1 MFCSLRPRDRLQFH
15 DHPGQSRHRA
25 QLWREDLV
33 GGGGGGGGGSVGGRG
48 QGEGGLL
55 VLRGSALGED
65 EVCLFSIKKFLKE
78 SEVLFLCIV

>member
-1 MFCSLRPRDRLQFH
+1 MFCSLRPGDRLQFH
-15 DHPGQSRHRA
+15 DHPGQARHRS

-55 VLRGSALGED
+55 VLRGSTLGAD
-65 EVCLFSIKKFLKE
+65 EVCVFIYLVFLN
-78 SEVLFLCIV
+78 